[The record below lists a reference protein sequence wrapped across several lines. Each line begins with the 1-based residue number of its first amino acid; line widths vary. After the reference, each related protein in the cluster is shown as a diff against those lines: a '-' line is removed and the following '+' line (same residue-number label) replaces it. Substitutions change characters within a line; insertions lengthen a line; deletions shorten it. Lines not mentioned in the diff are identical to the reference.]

1 MSQKYTFTPQ
11 YGKGITVTPTG
22 TSASSTLGKN
32 LKQLVVTNT
41 GTVNCY
47 VAPRDTATAADYIV
61 LPNTQVAIT
70 KPQDID
76 VVSYIT
82 ASGTGALH
90 IIAGEG
96 F

>member
-1 MSQKYTFTPQ
+1 MSQQNVFTPQ
-11 YGKGITVTPTG
+11 YGKGVTVAPTA
-22 TSASSTLGKN
+22 TTASSTLGHG

-41 GTVNCY
+41 GSVNVY
-47 VAPRDTATAADYIV
+47 VAPRATATAADYIV
-61 LPNTQVAIT
+61 LAGTQVSIT
-70 KPQDID
+70 KPHDID